1 MLVGVLAV
9 YWVIAWVLVG
19 CGGVLV
25 FVLGF
30 WGRAGVV
37 AGVLECWVLAGV
49 LVGGTRMLAMVLG
62 C

>member
-37 AGVLECWVLAGV
+37 AGVLECWVLAG
-49 LVGGTRMLAMVLG
+49 